1 MQIINLLKDVD
12 ESVQALASTY
22 HIELLSTN
30 LINYIAYKNSAM
42 EGKSVVEFEKNG
54 KAAAQMMELYNEL
67 MNRLG
72 ME

>member
-1 MQIINLLKDVD
+1 
-12 ESVQALASTY
+12 
-22 HIELLSTN
+22 
-30 LINYIAYKNSAM
+30 M